1 MQSNIFLLN
10 LDFDKFQIERTPFS
24 EEKLHELR
32 ANHNETHSF
41 FRNGDYIYIS
51 NKEDETDLSLGES
64 VELSFDKN
72 ERIVN
77 SLIKH
82 LFFRTFKDRFPH
94 IKPIRFSPFMFY
106 SRKERDDLVYSYLP
120 NELKN
125 VLSYR
130 KHIEVQLR
138 KFNLNGKS
146 QWGFVINTSHK
157 WLLDINCYDLHSK
170 GMDIVGLDVLQT
182 EELPGLSNIM
192 APNEEFIGSIQSI
205 EGDYAEVAT
214 SDGIEKL
221 QLTELYLKKTTYNIR
236 AFLES
241 MLNSDK
247 SEQILSNVRIDEQ
260 KRLDPEKEYQE
271 INSIA
276 KLLFTSQDNNEIN
289 TVIFQNR
296 DGFYFSVSNIP
307 FSPGNTFKLQSP
319 NFIFDPAATQVESK
333 YPDLGLKNFGP
344 YDSNIFDPK
353 SPRIVGICHK
363 SNRGKFTNF
372 LHRLINGIPDSKWFK
387 EGFRKKY
394 DFHEVNLEVND
405 VSDYSIQEYDKII
418 SSLTEKP
425 DIVIIEIPERFKKLK
440 PELNPYYKL
449 KAKLLTLEIPVQ
461 FVQNKNL
468 SIRNGDAILNAIGLQ
483 MYAKL
488 GGTPWV
494 LPSARS
500 VDRELII
507 GIGHS
512 IIRNSEYKGAEQNR
526 VVGITTFFSSDGQYL
541 LSNKAK
547 DVHFDNYFQE
557 LLKNLNEA
565 LNTLQENQAW
575 KENDTIRL
583 IFHIFKPI
591 KNIEHDVVQE
601 LIKSF
606 SRYKIQYAFVTISKK
621 HPFQLFDTSQAGKKS
636 YYGSGVIGKYVPYR
650 ASNVLIDES
659 ACLVQLLGVN
669 EIKTAKHG
677 SSNPI
682 LIRIR
687 KPLNEYGQ
695 ELESEELFTDI
706 QYIVQQIYSLTYL
719 SWRGFLPSEQPATML
734 YSNLFSNLLGKLR
747 KIEGWHP
754 DILNFKL
761 KRKKWFL

>member
-1 MQSNIFLLN
+1 MQSNIYLINF
-10 LDFDKFQIERTPFS
+10 DFDKFQIERTPYS
-24 EEKLHELR
+24 EEKLQELR
-32 ANHNETHSF
+32 AKHNETHSF

-51 NKEDETDLSLGES
+51 NKDDETDSSLGES
-64 VELSFDKN
+64 VSLSFANN

-82 LFFRTFKDRFPH
+82 LFFRTFKDKFAH
-94 IKPIRFSPFMFY
+94 IKPIRFSPFTFY
-106 SRKERDDLVYSYLP
+106 SSKERDDLVYAYLP
-120 NELKN
+120 NDLRN

-138 KFNLNGKS
+138 KFTLGGKNH
-146 QWGFVINTSHK
+146 WGFVINTSHK
-157 WLLDINCYDLHSK
+157 WLLDINCYDLHTK

-182 EELPGLSNIM
+182 EELPGLRNIM

-205 EGDYAEVAT
+205 EGDFAKVET
-214 SDGIEKL
+214 SDGVKEIKL
-221 QLTELYLKKTTYNIR
+221 AELYLKKTTYNIR
-236 AFLES
+236 AFLDS
-241 MLNSDK
+241 MMNSDRT
-247 SEQILSNVRIDEQ
+247 EQILINIKKEEQ
-260 KRLDPEKEYQE
+260 KRLDPEKEYSE

-276 KLLFTSQDNNEIN
+276 KSLFISQGYDGIN
-289 TVIFQNR
+289 PVIYQNR
-296 DGFYFSVSNIP
+296 DGFYFTVSNIP
-307 FSPGNTFKLQSP
+307 FSTENTFRLQSP

-333 YPDLGLKNFGP
+333 YPDIGLRNFGP

-353 SPRIVGICHK
+353 SPNIVGICHK
-363 SNRGKFTNF
+363 SNRGKFTKF
-372 LHRLINGIPDSKWFK
+372 LHNLINGIPDSKWFK
-387 EGFRKKY
+387 DGFRKKY
-394 DFHEVNLEVND
+394 DFHEINIVVND
-405 VSDYSIQEYDKII
+405 VTEYSIKEYDKII
-418 SSLTEKP
+418 SSLNERP
-425 DIVIIEIPERFKKLK
+425 DIVIIEIPENFKKLN

-461 FVQNKNL
+461 FVQDKNL
-468 SIRNGDAILNAIGLQ
+468 EIRNSDAILNAIGLQ

-565 LNTLQENQAW
+565 IYTLQENQAW
-575 KENDTIRL
+575 KENDTIRF

-606 SRYKIQYAFVTISKK
+606 SKYKIQYAFVTISKK
-621 HPFQLFDTSQAGKKS
+621 HPFLLFDTSQSGKKN
-636 YYGSGVIGKYVPYR
+636 YYGSDIGKYVPYR

-677 SSNPI
+677 SSNPV
-682 LIRIR
+682 LIRIL
-687 KPLNEYGQ
+687 KPLNEFGQ
-695 ELESEELFTDI
+695 DLESETLFTDI

-734 YSNLFSNLLGKLR
+734 YSNLFANLLGKLR

>member
-1 MQSNIFLLN
+1 
-10 LDFDKFQIERTPFS
+10 
-24 EEKLHELR
+24 
-32 ANHNETHSF
+32 
-41 FRNGDYIYIS
+41 
-51 NKEDETDLSLGES
+51 
-64 VELSFDKN
+64 
-72 ERIVN
+72 
-77 SLIKH
+77 
-82 LFFRTFKDRFPH
+82 
-94 IKPIRFSPFMFY
+94 MFY
-106 SRKERDDLVYSYLP
+106 SRKEKDDLVYNYLP
-120 NELKN
+120 EQLKD

-138 KFNLNGKS
+138 TFSINNTS
-146 QWGFVINTSHK
+146 QWGFIINTSHK
-157 WLLDINCYDLHSK
+157 WLLDLNCKELHDK

-182 EELPGLSNIM
+182 EELPGLGNIM
-192 APNEEFIGSIQSI
+192 APNEEFVGSLQSV
-205 EGDYAEVAT
+205 EGDYANVET
-214 SDGIEKL
+214 SEGVIDVL
-221 QLTELYLKKTTYNIR
+221 LTDLFLKKTTYNIR
-236 AFLES
+236 AFLDC
-241 MLNSDK
+241 MLSPDR
-247 SEQILSNVRIDEQ
+247 SEQIMKNVRIEEQ
-260 KRLDPEKEYQE
+260 KRLDPEKEYSE

-276 KLLFTSQDNNEIN
+276 KLLFTEKVDNIVNS
-289 TVIFQNR
+289 VVFQNR
-296 DGFYFSVSNIP
+296 DGFYFNVSSIP
-307 FSPGNTFKLQSP
+307 FSPENTFKLQSP
-319 NFIFDPAATQVESK
+319 SFIFDPAATQVENRN
-333 YPDLGLKNFGP
+333 PDIGLKTFGP
-344 YDSNIFDPK
+344 YDSHIFDPK
-353 SPRIVGICHK
+353 SPKILGICHK
-363 SNRGKFTNF
+363 SNRGNF
-372 LHRLINGIPDSKWFK
+372 STFIHNLINGMPDSKWFK

-394 DFHEVNLEVND
+394 DFHEIGIELREVA
-405 VSDYSIQEYDKII
+405 DYRIEDYDQII
-418 SSLTEKP
+418 SSLEEQP
-425 DIVIIEIPERFKKLK
+425 DIVIIEIPERFKKLQ

-461 FVQNKNL
+461 FVQDKNL
-468 SIRNGDAILNAIGLQ
+468 STRNSDAILNALGLQ

-512 IIRNSEYKGAEQNR
+512 IIRSGAYKGAEQNR

-547 DVHFDNYFQE
+547 DVHFENYFDE
-557 LLKNLNEA
+557 LLKNLKEA

-591 KNIEHDVVQE
+591 KNIEHEVVQE
-601 LIKSF
+601 LIKNF
-606 SRYKIQYAFVTISKK
+606 TKYKIQYAFVTISKR
-621 HPFQLFDTSQAGKKS
+621 HPFQLFDTAQTGKKS

-650 ASNVLIDES
+650 ASNILLDS
-659 ACLVQLLGVN
+659 SSCLVQLLGVN
-669 EIKTAKHG
+669 EIKTSKHG
-677 SSNPI
+677 ASNPI

-687 KPLNEYGQ
+687 KPHDTFGQ
-695 ELESEELFTDI
+695 ELDGEELFSDI